1 LRSVS
6 LVRDPT
12 GAPLYFIVQIQ
23 DIDALKQAEAAL
35 RASEARYRQLV
46 ELAQEGI
53 WQFDTELRTTYV
65 NQRMA
70 ELLGCRKADVLGRLW
85 WEFMDAEGRA
95 LAEKTMATY
104 PEGHAE
110 PREYKFIRADGRP
123 LWALLTTARLLDAS
137 GERSGAFA
145 TVTDITTRKRD
156 EDRLRH
162 AAQHDALT
170 GLVNRAFFTDQLD
183 LALAVRSTT
192 LALLVLDL
200 NGFKSVNDSL
210 GHAAGDVLLRMV
222 ALRLQGALRATDTI
236 TRLGGNEFAMILHG
250 TGKYGAMAV
259 ARKAMAVVK
268 APLDI
273 QGHHVEVGGSIGI
286 ALAPQHGTDSAIL
299 LHRADAAMYRAKR
312 NHLEI
317 AVYIL
322 E

>member
-1 LRSVS
+1 M
-6 LVRDPT
+6 
-12 GAPLYFIVQIQ
+12 
-23 DIDALKQAEAAL
+23 AL
-35 RASEARYRQLV
+35 
-46 ELAQEGI
+46 
-53 WQFDTELRTTYV
+53 
-65 NQRMA
+65 
-70 ELLGCRKADVLGRLW
+70 
-85 WEFMDAEGRA
+85 
-95 LAEKTMATY
+95 Y

-123 LWALLTTARLLDAS
+123 LWALLTTARLLDSS
-137 GERSGAFA
+137 GEQSGAFA

-170 GLVNRAFFTDQLD
+170 GLANRAFFADQLE
-183 LALAVRSTT
+183 LALAVRATN

-200 NGFKSVNDSL
+200 DGFKAVNDSL

-222 ALRLQGALRATDTI
+222 ALRLHGVLRATDTI
-236 TRLGGNEFAMILHG
+236 ARLGGDEFAMILPG

-259 ARKAMAVVK
+259 ARKALAAVK

-286 ALAPQHGTDSAIL
+286 ALAPQHGMDSATL

-312 NHLEI
+312 GHLEI
-317 AVYIL
+317 TVYSL
-322 E
+322 D